1 MILSVPH
8 TGTRFLAQLTGYDH
22 MHSYEYKTPQQVMS
36 DNGGEVLISP
46 LRDPRKVYGTWSARY
61 KDGNSWVMDPSHP
74 KSMESAWKGLAALDK
89 ELDII
94 YIPVDSPGRSL
105 QLRLLSDKM
114 GVPLRTN
121 WDPVAQFRPGRERPE
136 PPARDLSWI
145 YELPMVRQWYHE

>member
-8 TGTRFLAQLTGYDH
+8 TGTRFLIALTGYDH
-22 MHSYEYKTPQQVMS
+22 THSYEYKSPQQIR
-36 DNGGEVLISP
+36 DLNGDEILISP
-46 LRDPRKVYGTWSARY
+46 LRDPRKVYGTWAARY
-61 KDGNSWVMDPSHP
+61 RDGHSWVMDPDHP

-121 WDPVAQFRPGRERPE
+121 WAPVAQFRPGRERPE